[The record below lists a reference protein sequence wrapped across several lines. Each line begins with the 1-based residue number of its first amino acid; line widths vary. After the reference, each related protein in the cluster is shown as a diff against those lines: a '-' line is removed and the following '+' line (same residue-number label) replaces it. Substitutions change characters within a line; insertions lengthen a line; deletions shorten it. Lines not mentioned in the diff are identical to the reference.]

1 MLWTAFLLGFAGSL
15 HCAGMCGPL
24 TLALPATGTGP
35 LGYVAGR
42 LASIVGRITT
52 YTTLGVI
59 IGAVGRSLALAGV
72 QRWVSIAA
80 GIAILAGLVLS
91 HRASG
96 AGFAAAAIRR
106 LKGALSAVLQR
117 RSLGSLWTLGLLN
130 GLLPCGLVY
139 AAAAGAVATG
149 GWRLGIGYMALF
161 GLGTLPVMLGISLSG
176 SAMPVSLRL
185 RLQQLVPLSAAAVG
199 VLLILRGMSLGIP
212 YLSPDLSPGGC
223 AHCH

>member
-1 MLWTAFLLGFAGSL
+1 MLWTAFMLGLAGSL

-24 TLALPATGTGP
+24 SLALPATGSGSV
-35 LGYVAGR
+35 GFVAGR
-42 LASIVGRITT
+42 LAYNFGRITT
-52 YTTLGVI
+52 YAALGVV
-59 IGAVGRSLALAGV
+59 IGWLGRSLALAGV
-72 QRWVSIAA
+72 QRWVSMAA
-80 GIAILAGLVLS
+80 GIAIIAGLVSS

-96 AGFAAAAIRR
+96 AGLTAAAVRQ
-106 LKGALSAVLQR
+106 LKIALGAVLRR
-117 RSLGSLWTLGLLN
+117 RSISSLWTLGLLN

-149 GWRLGIGYMALF
+149 GWLLGIGYMALF

-212 YLSPDLSPGGC
+212 YLSPDLSAGGC